1 MKNFFVA
8 HKNSILAVIIIV
20 LIGGIYSF
28 FQLKTGLFPEI
39 TFPKIKIIADAE
51 LQPVDKMVVTV
62 TRPLENAVKQVPD
75 LQLIRSTT
83 SRGSCEISAFMNPGA
98 DIDLSQQRIESQIA
112 KINGTLPPGLNIS
125 VEKMNPSILPVSG
138 YTLESHSYSPAELKK
153 IATFTVKPFLSQVA
167 GVSEIRII
175 GGKTRELWMELDMQA
190 MQTLGI
196 TPDLINQVLSQTNFI
211 KSNGYLSDNNFL
223 YLSVTDASVKS
234 KADLENLV
242 LTRRGNRIVRVSDIA
257 KVNFQQSVEY
267 TRINANGKD
276 GILVAVIK
284 QPNANL
290 VDLSAQMSAKVA
302 ALKGVLPAGVT
313 IKPYYVQADFVNESV
328 RSVKDSLFIGLALAI
343 IVAIIFL
350 RSLKASATILITI
363 PVTLC
368 LSVIVL
374 YGIGY
379 SLNIM
384 TLGAI
389 AAAIGL
395 IIDDAIVVVEQI
407 HRTHEEHP
415 EVPTVRLLGKAIRYL
430 FPAMLGSSISTIV
443 IFIPFVLMTGVAGS
457 YFQVMTNTM
466 IITLVCSFFVT
477 WICLPVIYLLLTR
490 NAHKG
495 TTGKQAITHEVK
507 AQNWVGYFI
516 TRPYMSYIFLLLLV
530 CSIALVFPRLQTGFL
545 PEMDEGSIVLDY
557 SSPPGTSLEETD
569 RMLREVE
576 KEIVKI
582 PEVAAY
588 SRRTGTQMG
597 FFITEPNTGDYLIQ
611 LKPNRKKTTDEVI
624 AEIRQHIESTQPA
637 LVVDFGQVI
646 GDMLGDLMSSTQ
658 PIEIKVFGSDPV
670 KLKSLSKQVAS
681 IVSKVPGT
689 ADVFDGI
696 VLSGPTVTVTPNYAA
711 LAQYGITPV
720 VFQQQLQTAMQGTLV
735 GDMYDKQQLSPIR
748 MVYPGSRK
756 FGTADIQ
763 KLKIFLADGTAI
775 PITNLAVVDLKA
787 GSAEVER
794 EDLQTIGAISARL
807 DNRDLGSVMKDIQ
820 ASIKTNINLPS
831 GYHIE
836 YGGAF
841 QEQQKSFSELLTI
854 LIASSLLV
862 FTVILFLFRDF
873 RIAFMILL
881 ISVLGI
887 SGSYLALLITGTPL
901 NVGSYTGLIMI
912 VGIIGENAIFT
923 FLQFRESLHEKEK
936 DEAIIYAI
944 STRLRPKLMTAL
956 GAIIALM
963 PLALG
968 IGAGAQLHQ
977 PLAIAVIGGFVVAMP
992 LLLIVLPTLIRKF
1005 YSIQHTHHEWL
1016 DD

>member
-1 MKNFFVA
+1 MNKFFVS
-8 HKNSILAVIIIV
+8 HKKPILAVLLIIIV
-20 LIGGIYSF
+20 GGVYSF
-28 FQLKTGLFPEI
+28 SQLKTGLFPEI

-75 LQLIRSTT
+75 LQLVRSTT
-83 SRGSCEISAFMNPGA
+83 SRGSCELSAFMNPGA

-112 KINGTLPPGLNIS
+112 KISASLPAGVNIS

-138 YTLESHSYSPAELKK
+138 YSLESHNYSPAELKK
-153 IATFTVKPFLSQVA
+153 IATYTVKPFLSQVD
-167 GVSEIRII
+167 GVSEIRVI
-175 GGKTRELWMELDMQA
+175 GGKSKEYWLELDVQKMQA
-190 MQTLGI
+190 LGI
-196 TPDLINQVLSQTNFI
+196 TPDQISNVLSQTNFI
-211 KSNGYLSDNNFL
+211 KSNGYLADHNYL
-223 YLSVTDASVKS
+223 YLSVTDATVKNKS
-234 KADLENLV
+234 DLENLV
-242 LTRRGNRIVRVSDIA
+242 LSRKGNRIIKMMDIA
-257 KVNFQQSVEY
+257 RVNIQQSVEY

-276 GILVAVIK
+276 GILIAVIK

-290 VDLSAQMSAKVA
+290 IDLSNEMHSKVA
-302 ALKGVLPAGVT
+302 QLKRILPAGVS

-328 RSVKDSLFIGLALAI
+328 KSVRDSLLIGLVLAI
-343 IVAIIFL
+343 VVAIIFL

-368 LSVIVL
+368 LTVIVL
-374 YGIGY
+374 YFIGY

-415 EVPTVRLLGKAIRYL
+415 EELTMRLLSKAVGYL

-443 IFIPFVLMTGVAGS
+443 IFVPFVLMTGVAGA

-477 WICLPVIYLLLTR
+477 WIGLPVIYLLLTR
-490 NAHKG
+490 KG
-495 TTGKQAITHEVK
+495 GSHAASGKKVVVHEVK
-507 AQNWVGYFI
+507 PQNWVRYFI
-516 TRPYMSYIFLLLLV
+516 TRPAISILFLLVLLA
-530 CSIALVFPRLQTGFL
+530 SIALVFPRLETGFL

-557 SSPPGTSLEETD
+557 ASPPGTSLEETD
-569 RMLREVE
+569 RMLKEVE

-582 PEVAAY
+582 PDVQAY

-611 LKPNRKKTTDEVI
+611 LKPNRTKTTDEVI
-624 AEIRQHIESTQPA
+624 SEIRTHIENTQPA
-637 LVVDFGQVI
+637 LVIDFGQVI

-658 PIEIKVFGSDPV
+658 PIEVKIFGNDQE
-670 KLKSLSKQVAS
+670 KLQGLSKKVAG
-681 IVSKVPGT
+681 IVAHVSGT

-696 VLSGPTVTVTPNYAA
+696 VRSGPTANIEPNFAV
-711 LAQYGITPV
+711 LAQYGVSPAA
-720 VFQQQLQTAMQGTLV
+720 FQSQLQTAMQGTLI
-735 GDMYDKQQLSPIR
+735 GDLYDKQQLSPIR
-748 MVYPGSRK
+748 MVYPGSRT
-756 FGTADIQ
+756 FSVADII
-763 KLKIFLADGTAI
+763 KLKIFLPDGTAV
-775 PITNLAVVDLKA
+775 PIRQMAVVTLKS
-787 GSAEVER
+787 GNAEVER
-794 EDLQTIGAISARL
+794 ENLQSIGVVTARL
-807 DNRDLGSVMKDIQ
+807 DNRDLGSVMKDLQ
-820 ASIKTNINLPS
+820 KAVNKNINLPS

-836 YGGAF
+836 YGGAYK
-841 QEQQKSFSELLTI
+841 EQQQSFTELLTI

-862 FTVILFLFRDF
+862 FSVILFLFKDF
-873 RIAFMILL
+873 KTAFLILV

-887 SGSYLALLITGTPL
+887 SGSYLALFLTHTPL

-923 FLQFRESLHEKEK
+923 FLQFKESLEKLSV
-936 DEAIIYAI
+936 DDAITFAI

-977 PLAIAVIGGFVVAMP
+977 PLAIAVIGGFIVALP
-992 LLLIVLPTLIRKF
+992 LLLVALPSLIRKL
-1005 YSIQHTHHEWL
+1005 YHE
-1016 DD
+1016 